1 MNSRLIFGSSTGI
14 GGLTN
19 VNQSQGYYT
28 AQAQQNAWMQSQLS
42 SQLGGVN
49 QVQPAP
55 ILGHTLEWMADM
67 IIAKV
72 AAANHQLDIEA
83 IRKVVREELDHGE
96 PPIKAVKHGEGW

>member
-1 MNSRLIFGSSTGI
+1 M
-14 GGLTN
+14 
-19 VNQSQGYYT
+19 
-28 AQAQQNAWMQSQLS
+28 QNQLS
-42 SQLGGVN
+42 SQLGGIN
-49 QVQPAP
+49 QAQPFGGINQAQPLP
-55 ILGHTLEWMADM
+55 IPGHTLEWMADM